1 LGLPFIKKMRADILI
16 YLIFGYLVGS
26 FTFAQ
31 ILSLIFFKTDL
42 RKRGTGYTG
51 ASNLVALAGWKWG
64 IIAGILDISKT
75 FLVLI
80 LTYKFTNSEFYSL
93 LSGIM
98 TALGHIY
105 PIYFGFKGGKGGAC
119 ATAIL
124 FFISPKVFFLS
135 SIFGIIVLIL
145 TRIPVT
151 LYILTAFLY
160 PTLLFL
166 FHFKPQMIISVLA
179 LFAILLFEMKENI
192 ISFIK
197 GKEIRIGEG
206 EIGGKKKENLRQ
218 N

>member
-1 LGLPFIKKMRADILI
+1 MKIDILI
-16 YLIFGYLVGS
+16 YLTFGYLIGS

-51 ASNLVALAGWKWG
+51 ASNLIALAGWKWG
-64 IIAGILDISKT
+64 VIAGILDILKT

-80 LTYKFTNSEFYSL
+80 ITYKFSNSEFYSIL
-93 LSGIM
+93 AGIT
-98 TALGHIY
+98 TAIGHIY

-124 FFISPKVFFLS
+124 FFVSPKVFAIT
-135 SIFGIIVLIL
+135 SIFAIILLIL

-151 LYILTAFLY
+151 LYLLMIFLY
-160 PTLLFL
+160 PFLLYL
-166 FHFKPQMIISVLA
+166 FHFPLKIIIAVLA
-179 LFAILLFEMKENI
+179 LFVILAFEIKENI
-192 ISFIK
+192 ISLIK
-197 GKEIRIGEG
+197 GKEIKIGEG
-206 EIGGKKKENLRQ
+206 EIGGKKKNF

>member
-1 LGLPFIKKMRADILI
+1 VLPFIKNMKVDILI
-16 YLIFGYLVGS
+16 YLIFGYLIGS

-64 IIAGILDISKT
+64 IIAGILDILKT

-80 LTYKFTNSEFYSL
+80 ITYKFSGSEFYSI
-93 LSGIM
+93 LSGIA
-98 TALGHIY
+98 TAIGHIY

-124 FFISPKVFFLS
+124 FFVSPKAFVIS
-135 SIFGIIVLIL
+135 AIFAIILLVL
-145 TRIPVT
+145 TRIPVI
-151 LYILTAFLY
+151 LYLLIIFLY
-160 PTLLFL
+160 PFLLWL
-166 FHFKPQMIISVLA
+166 YHFPIKIIFSILA
-179 LFAILLFEMKENI
+179 LFVILAFEIKENI
-192 ISFIK
+192 ISLIK

-206 EIGGKKKENLRQ
+206 EIGGKKKNF